1 MLKEVLLAWLL
12 CDKGGVFDGEAVN
25 HQGIVGLEDYRKEGG
40 EETNKSTA
48 KQSNTTYDMQMGAT
62 VYLADA
68 ANSWEL
74 IKYYLDLFY

>member
-1 MLKEVLLAWLL
+1 MPGCFATR
-12 CDKGGVFDGEAVN
+12 GGVFGDV
-25 HQGIVGLEDYRKEGG
+25 VGLLGSVGLGDYRKEGG

-48 KQSNTTYDMQMGAT
+48 KQSSTMYDMRMGAT

-74 IKYYLDLFY
+74 IKYYLNLFY